1 MTTFP
6 NIHSLK
12 KNAYK
17 KTVNAFL
24 PNTVLVPLRQDV
36 NGSCRLLVKSGDRVN
51 EGELIAS
58 GVLSENT
65 NFSSMIYAPIP
76 GIVSGVEPCIC
87 PDGKHSMAVRI
98 NLSGS
103 FSYLGKK
110 LQPLNTLSFSRNA
123 LLESIALKGI
133 VNTFTTNEPTLLA
146 DDLKLSEKSNSGI
159 LVVRMFDEDS
169 SRLTDTLLSSM
180 YACEIVKGT
189 LIAAKAMNALGIVFV
204 CGKDFSIPE
213 TENINVPFFEM
224 VVDSKKYPSGYKNQL
239 AREILSRKKGEPFSA
254 ASGKSMFTDS
264 STMLELYRSVTFGKP
279 TLSRYV
285 LVSGE
290 CLHASGLVNVPLGM
304 SLRELA
310 IQCGG
315 LEKEPGAVII
325 NGYVS
330 GSAIYDLES
339 PVTKYVKSVTFIPE
353 RKVPDQRTSVCVGCG
368 SCRRICPEKLSPD
381 LIYRHITDR
390 KPVPKVYLDSAR
402 FCTNCVLCNSCCP
415 ARLPLSQIIYN
426 YNDFRLDRMKNKS
439 SEKSETEPVEETL
452 G

>member
-36 NGSCRLLVKSGDRVN
+36 NGSCRLLVKSGDRVS
-51 EGELIAS
+51 EGELIAE
-58 GVLSENT
+58 GALSEST
-65 NFSSMIYAPIP
+65 KFSSMIYSPIP

-103 FSYLGKK
+103 FSYLGKRLK
-110 LQPLNTLSFSRNA
+110 PLDISSFSRHA

-133 VNTFTTNEPTLLA
+133 VNTFITNEPTLLA
-146 DDLKLSEKSNSGI
+146 DDLKRADKAKSGI

-180 YACEIVKGT
+180 YTDEILQGT
-189 LIAAKAMNALGIVFV
+189 LIAAKAMNANGIVFV
-204 CGKDFSIPE
+204 CDKDFSIPGME
-213 TENINVPFFEM
+213 DVNVPFFVM
-224 VVDSKKYPSGYKNQL
+224 VMDSKKYPAGYKNQL
-239 AREILSRKKGEPFSA
+239 TREILCRKKGEPFSKT
-254 ASGKSMFTDS
+254 SGKSMFTDS

-279 TLSRYV
+279 SLSRYV

-290 CLHASGLVNVPLGM
+290 CLHASGLLNVPIGM
-304 SLRELA
+304 SLRELSV
-310 IQCGG
+310 QCGG

-325 NGYVS
+325 NGFVS

-390 KPVPKVYLDSAR
+390 KPIPKVYLDSAR

-426 YNDFRLDRMKNKS
+426 YNDFRLDQKKNKS
-439 SEKSETEPVEETL
+439 SAKSKTEPVEENL
-452 G
+452 E